1 MTEQTQEQE
10 QDLLEKINDRLTEIL
25 DEAMEFRLDLSED
38 EAVYDIPYISKK
50 LAQLSTYQEKL
61 RGMTMELTHLA
72 IRVHRRYFSE
82 KSLFELS
89 ERKNKYSP
97 EYRNLPRDEKKGW
110 LYEQISEQEAS
121 TEKWRVLKMVLE
133 EVRLA
138 VSNQIGTLNRLNS
151 DLRLHAKLYDIKV
164 ALGAVPRP
172 TYDGSKDGME
182 IN

>member
-1 MTEQTQEQE
+1 MSEQTKQ
-10 QDLLEKINDRLTEIL
+10 QDLLEKTDDRLREIL
-25 DEAMEFRLDLSED
+25 DEAMEFHLDLSED
-38 EAVYDIPYISKK
+38 EAIYDIPYIAKK

-82 KSLFELS
+82 KSLFELT
-89 ERKNKYSP
+89 ERKYKYSP

-110 LYEQISEQEAS
+110 LYEQTVEQEGT
-121 TEKWRVLKMVLE
+121 TEEWRVLKMVLE
-133 EVRLA
+133 EVRQA
-138 VSNQIGTLNRLNS
+138 VTNQIGTLNRLNS

-172 TYDGSKDGME
+172 TFTGDKDGLD